1 MIAGYKSSSKIG
13 EVLLALRLLPQA
25 LSAIGKQKVGGVGYC
40 GPPPA
45 LGQSRR
51 CSRRCATD
59 VRTQLPLVRT
69 PTLVLHRRDD
79 RAVRIEAG
87 RHLAISI
94 PGARFVELEGGDH

>member
-51 CSRRCATD
+51 GSRRCAIPMCGHNCRWSAHQRWCCT
-59 VRTQLPLVRT
+59 VAT
-69 PTLVLHRRDD
+69 
-79 RAVRIEAG
+79 IEPCASK
-87 RHLAISI
+87 LAATWLF
-94 PGARFVELEGGDH
+94 PYQGQGL